1 MAQPLE
7 MVTIIKKEGGR
18 KMSFGERLQTVRRR
32 SGQTQEEFASQL
44 KVSRQAVSKWESS
57 RGYPEIEK
65 IIYICNRY
73 GTTMD
78 ELFADE
84 VPLRPAEAEVPA
96 AAETLRDR
104 PLKTVLSDFASNL
117 SFTHKCM
124 IGGLLAAVAL
134 LVLLISHQ
142 LKGGTDRMM
151 TIVWTAAII
160 LFGAAEAMT
169 AGLVSIWF
177 VAGAL
182 VALVAAFVD
191 ASLTVQV
198 VLFLVVSAAALAV
211 TRPLLRKI
219 TAANAIPT
227 NADRVIGELAK
238 VTETI
243 DNENSTGAVYAD
255 GKTWTARSADDSV
268 IPAGSRVKIE
278 SMQGV
283 KLLVSP
289 AENKMEV

>member
-1 MAQPLE
+1 
-7 MVTIIKKEGGR
+7 
-18 KMSFGERLQTVRRR
+18 MSFGEQLQAVRRK
-32 SGQTQEEFASQL
+32 SGMTQEEFAAQL

-78 ELFADE
+78 QLFAE
-84 VPLRPAEAEVPA
+84 EVPA
-96 AAETLRDR
+96 AQEVEAPTSTVAEEYRDTRTL
-104 PLKTVLSDFASNL
+104 KKILSDFSSNL
-117 SFTHKCM
+117 SYEKKLM
-124 IGGLLAAVAL
+124 IGGLLAAAAL
-134 LVLLISHQ
+134 LILLTSHQ

-160 LFGAAEAMT
+160 LFGVVEAAT

-191 ASLTVQV
+191 ASLFIQII
-198 VLFLVVSAAALAV
+198 LFLVVSAAALAL
-211 TRPLLRKI
+211 TRPMLRKI
-219 TAANAIPT
+219 TNANAVPT
-227 NADRVIGELAK
+227 NADRVLGEIAK

-243 DNENSTGAVYAD
+243 DNENYAGAVYID
-255 GKTWTARSADDSV
+255 GKTWSARSADDTR
-268 IPAGSRVKIE
+268 IPAGTRVRIE
-278 SMQGV
+278 SLEGV
-283 KLLVSP
+283 KLFVKKL
-289 AENKMEV
+289 EETMEVT

>member
-1 MAQPLE
+1 
-7 MVTIIKKEGGR
+7 
-18 KMSFGERLQTVRRR
+18 MSFGERLQAVRRKNEM
-32 SGQTQEEFASQL
+32 TQEEFAAQL

-73 GTTMD
+73 GTTMN

-84 VPLRPAEAEVPA
+84 VPVERTETEPAPEA
-96 AAETLRDR
+96 LRDR
-104 PLKTVLSDFASNL
+104 PLKTALSDFFSNL
-117 SFTHKCM
+117 SFVNKCM
-124 IGGLLAAVAL
+124 IGGLLAAIAL
-134 LVLLISHQ
+134 LVLLTSHH
-142 LKGGTDRMM
+142 LKGGTDHMM

-160 LFGAAEAMT
+160 LFGVVEAAT
-169 AGLVSIWF
+169 AGLVCIWF

-191 ASLTVQV
+191 ASIVVQV
-198 VLFLVVSAAALAV
+198 VLFLAVSAAALAM

-219 TAANAIPT
+219 TNGPVTPT
-227 NADRVIGELAK
+227 NADRVLGETAK

-255 GKTWTARSADDSV
+255 GKTWTARSVDGAV
-268 IPAGSRVKIE
+268 IPAGSRVSIE
-278 SMQGV
+278 AMEGV
-283 KLLVSP
+283 KLLVKKS
-289 AENKMEV
+289 EEKMEVL

>member
-1 MAQPLE
+1 
-7 MVTIIKKEGGR
+7 
-18 KMSFGERLQTVRRR
+18 MSFGERLQAVRRR

-73 GTTMD
+73 GTTMN

-84 VPLRPAEAEVPA
+84 VPVHTPETEVPT

-104 PLKTVLSDFASNL
+104 PLKTVLSDFFSNL
-117 SFTHKCM
+117 SFSHKCM

-134 LVLLISHQ
+134 LVLLVSHH

-160 LFGAAEAMT
+160 LFGVVEAMT

-191 ASLTVQV
+191 ASLAVQIT
-198 VLFLVVSAAALAV
+198 LFLVVSAAALAV
-211 TRPLLRKI
+211 TRPLLKKI
-219 TAANAIPT
+219 TAANVIPT
-227 NADRVIGELAK
+227 NADRVLGEWAK

-243 DNENSTGAVYAD
+243 DNENSTGAVYVD
-255 GKTWTARSADDSV
+255 GKEWTARSTADAV
-268 IPAGSRVKIE
+268 IPVGSRVKIE

-283 KLLVSP
+283 KLLVRL
-289 AENKMEV
+289 AENKVEV